1 MRGSRTAGGSMR
13 LTTYQSDYDREK
25 ANKYKIFWGECWLPV
40 RNPKRHFI
48 HSKSIYSCPCYD
60 SDVDVKKIAVK
71 KTDQKNSYCHGAYI
85 LIQEGR

>member
-25 ANKYKIFWGECWLPV
+25 ANKYKIFLGEFLPV
-40 RNPKRHFI
+40 RNPKRYFI
-48 HSKSIYSCPCYD
+48 HSKSIYSCPYYD

-71 KTDQKNSYCHGAYI
+71 KTDQKNSYCHRAYI
-85 LIQEGR
+85 LIQKGR